1 MHSKSLT
8 IPLALFALLLAGQ
21 ARAQQ
26 AFDLPAAPKDTSG
39 SSPATVP
46 VATSPSVAVPEAS
59 APAAPPADV
68 FSPTPAKVTA
78 AATPKP
84 KKPKKAP
91 ASAVAR
97 FYSGHVHFTGCD
109 NEKAFGT
116 DTATGRTIVVKPRFR
131 GVYVGCGASFTHN
144 RILVENEHGILIAP
158 EPGNEDYG
166 PYVPPPNTG
175 QVVGGVISTAGS
187 VLGILNSI
195 SR

>member
-1 MHSKSLT
+1 MKKQLLLVF
-8 IPLALFALLLAGQ
+8 LALAGSAL
-21 ARAQQ
+21 AQS
-26 AFDLPAAPKDTSG
+26 FDLPAAPKATPASTS
-39 SSPATVP
+39 AP
-46 VATSPSVAVPEAS
+46 VVTSPQVTTPEALAS
-59 APAAPPADV
+59 A
-68 FSPTPAKVTA
+68 S
-78 AATPKP
+78 ATPKP